1 MDSQDRRR
9 RPNILLVMTDQQR
22 YPPPYES
29 EELQEF
35 RRTRFTGEESL
46 RSSGVSFRRHYTMS
60 AACTPSRASLLT
72 GHYPSLHGVTQT
84 DGLAKSADSPEMF
97 WLATDTV
104 PTLGDWFRAGGY
116 RTFYKGK
123 WHVSHPHLDDPDGE
137 GQLLSIEDDGTQ
149 IPEHIAAYLEADL
162 LDEYGFS
169 EWVGPDPHGL
179 GKHNT
184 ATVKDAFTADETVA
198 LLERL
203 DNEESDQPWLT
214 VCSFLNP
221 HDIALFGV
229 IALTQGLCYD
239 TGDLPEVA
247 NAPTHDEDLSTK
259 PACQQSYVDA
269 WGKML
274 APQPWIETHRKFY
287 YQLQGTVDAELA
299 KVLDA
304 RRATKAYENTIVVF
318 LSDHGDMLGAHGGM
332 HQKWHNSYEE
342 TTHVPFL
349 VSSPLIGGG
358 QREIDALTS
367 HADLLPTLLGFA
379 GIDQAEALKRL
390 SADHTEARPLP
401 GRDLSG
407 VIFGS
412 EPDPPSDPV
421 LYVTD
426 DEISEGSAR
435 PGSPFQRLAM
445 KLKRYSVIVQPNH
458 IEMVIATV
466 EIDGA
471 PHLVKF
477 SRYHDNQQFWTV
489 PGERDERLHGR
500 NTITVT
506 EPEADEYEL
515 YDLTLDPLEERNLAH
530 PSFATDDS
538 RPLQETMLQLLAEQ
552 VGEKRL
558 RPRAGELPGYRA
570 PREAA
575 GAAVGG

>member
-1 MDSQDRRR
+1 M
-9 RPNILLVMTDQQR
+9 
-22 YPPPYES
+22 
-29 EELQEF
+29 
-35 RRTRFTGEESL
+35 
-46 RSSGVSFRRHYTMS
+46 
-60 AACTPSRASLLT
+60 
-72 GHYPSLHGVTQT
+72 
-84 DGLAKSADSPEMF
+84 
-97 WLATDTV
+97 
-104 PTLGDWFRAGGY
+104 
-116 RTFYKGK
+116 
-123 WHVSHPHLDDPDGE
+123 
-137 GQLLSIEDDGTQ
+137 
-149 IPEHIAAYLEADL
+149 
-162 LDEYGFS
+162 
-169 EWVGPDPHGL
+169 
-179 GKHNT
+179 
-184 ATVKDAFTADETVA
+184 
-198 LLERL
+198 LERL

-229 IALTQGLCYD
+229 IALTQGLRYD
-239 TGDLPEVA
+239 TGDIPEVA

-304 RRATKAYENTIVVF
+304 LRATKAYENTIVVF

-332 HQKWHNSYEE
+332 HQKWHNAYEE

-358 QREIDALTS
+358 QREIDALDEPRRPAS
-367 HADLLPTLLGFA
+367 H
-379 GIDQAEALKRL
+379 
-390 SADHTEARPLP
+390 SARFRGDRPGRGVEARLGRPHGGAAAPGTRPLRRDLRQRAGSALGSAPVRDGRRDQRGQRQAGQPLP
-401 GRDLSG
+401 APRDEAQEVLG
-407 VIFGS
+407 DRPA
-412 EPDPPSDPV
+412 EPHRDGDR
-421 LYVTD
+421 
-426 DEISEGSAR
+426 E
-435 PGSPFQRLAM
+435 
-445 KLKRYSVIVQPNH
+445 
-458 IEMVIATV
+458 V
-466 EIDGA
+466 EVDGA

-506 EPEADEYEL
+506 EPEPDEYEL

-530 PSFATDDS
+530 PSYATDDS
-538 RPLQETMLQLLAEQ
+538 RRLQETMLELLAEQ

-558 RPRAGELPGYRA
+558 GLALESCPATA
-570 PREAA
+570 PPQEAA

>member
-1 MDSQDRRR
+1 MSSEDRGR
-9 RPNILLVMTDQQR
+9 RPNILLVMTDQLR
-22 YPPPYES
+22 YPPSYES
-29 EELQEF
+29 EELQQF
-35 RRTRFTGEESL
+35 RRRQFTGEESL
-46 RSSGVSFRRHYTMS
+46 RTSGVSFRRHYTMS
-60 AACTPSRASLLT
+60 AACAPSRTSFLT

-84 DGLAKSADSPEMF
+84 DGLAKSAESADMF
-97 WLATDTV
+97 WLPPDTV

-123 WHVSHPHLDDPDGE
+123 WHVSHPHLDDPNGE
-137 GQLLSIEDDGTQ
+137 GYLLSIQDDGTQ
-149 IPEHIAAYLEADL
+149 IPENIAAYLEADL

-203 DNEESDQPWLT
+203 EKDESDQPWLT

-221 HDIALFGV
+221 HDIALFGI
-229 IALTQGLCYD
+229 IALTQGLRYD
-239 TGDLPEVA
+239 TGDIPEVA

-304 RRATKAYENTIVVF
+304 LRATKAYENTIVVF

-332 HQKWHNSYEE
+332 HQKWHNAYDE
-342 TTHVPFL
+342 TTRVPFL

-358 QREIDALTS
+358 QREIDTLTS

-379 GIDQAEALKRL
+379 GIDQAEALKRV
-390 SADHTEARPLP
+390 SVGHTEARPLL

-407 VIFGS
+407 FIFGS
-412 EPDPPSDPV
+412 EPDPPSDP
-421 LYVTD
+421 LLFVTD

-435 PGSPFQRLAM
+435 PGSPFQRFAM
-445 KLKRYSVIVQPNH
+445 KLKRYSVIAQPNH
-458 IEMVIATV
+458 IETVIAEV
-466 EIDGA
+466 EVDGA

-489 PGERDERLHGR
+489 PGERDERLRGR
-500 NTITVT
+500 NTVTVT
-506 EPEADEYEL
+506 EPEPDEYEL

-530 PSFATDDS
+530 PSHATDDS
-538 RPLQETMLQLLAEQ
+538 RRLQETMFELLAKQ
-552 VGEKRL
+552 LSEKRL
-558 RPRAGELPGYRA
+558 VPRAGELPGYRS
-570 PREAA
+570 PEEAA
-575 GAAVGG
+575 RVTVGD

>member
-1 MDSQDRRR
+1 MSSEGQS
-9 RPNILLVMTDQQR
+9 RPNILLVMTDQLR
-22 YPPPYES
+22 YPPSYES
-29 EELQEF
+29 EELQQF
-35 RRTRFTGEESL
+35 RRQHFTGEESL
-46 RSSGVSFRRHYTMS
+46 RTSGVSFRRHYTMS
-60 AACTPSRASLLT
+60 AACAPSRASFLT

-84 DGLAKSADSPEMF
+84 DGLAKTAESAEMF
-97 WLATDTV
+97 WLAPDTV

-137 GQLLSIEDDGTQ
+137 GYLLSIEDDGTQ
-149 IPEHIAAYLEADL
+149 IPENIAAYLEADL

-203 DNEESDQPWLT
+203 DKEESDQPWLT

-221 HDIALFGV
+221 HDIAMFGF
-229 IALTQGLCYD
+229 IALTQGLRYD
-239 TGDLPEVA
+239 TGDIPEVA

-304 RRATKAYENTIVVF
+304 LRATKAYENTIVVF
-318 LSDHGDMLGAHGGM
+318 ISDHGDMLGAHGGM
-332 HQKWHNSYEE
+332 HQKWHNAYEE

-379 GIDQAEALKRL
+379 GIDQAEALKRV
-390 SADHTEARPLP
+390 SVGHTEARPLL

-407 VIFGS
+407 LIFGS
-412 EPDPPSDPV
+412 EPDPPSDP
-421 LYVTD
+421 LLFVTD
-426 DEISEGSAR
+426 DEISEGSAK

-458 IEMVIATV
+458 IETVIAEV
-466 EIDGA
+466 EVDGA

-489 PGERDERLHGR
+489 PGERDERLRGR
-500 NTITVT
+500 KTITVT
-506 EPEADEYEL
+506 EPEPDEYEL

-530 PSFATDDS
+530 PSHATDDS
-538 RPLQETMLQLLAEQ
+538 RRLQETMFELLTQQLS
-552 VGEKRL
+552 EKRL
-558 RPRAGELPGYRA
+558 VPRAGELPGYRS
-570 PREAA
+570 PQEAA
-575 GAAVGG
+575 RVAVGD